1 MKKESFVKKISM
13 YIAIT
18 LLLLISLLTAY
29 TVSSIRVL
37 KENEEASVWSTMQ
50 IYIKQLDSKF
60 MAMDQCIERI
70 VGNQSL
76 IGQICYGN
84 QADQYYAAMELKK
97 SMQQDVLSNPELD
110 YALIADS
117 LHKNVIAASAA
128 GVSYKDKEG
137 IADHIWKLMEKAN
150 ERRSQG
156 KPTWNFLRIGDGT
169 YIIKIYC
176 GTDWSVAACSKS
188 STFLKDICAESY
200 PDGQSFL
207 ITDADGVCVENLKTG
222 DKKYTGETLE
232 ITDFWEKHH
241 ENSVI
246 SIKSS
251 CANLYV
257 TGMIGKSNFGNKFGK
272 NSLLIFCIM
281 ISAIGCDMLLLRYIQ
296 LEIHRPLNHLMGTIQ
311 VIEDGDYKQRAEENY
326 HTEELQRLTQ
336 AFNRMMDV
344 IVHLRIRAYDE
355 KIRLMDT
362 QMKYFQMQLK
372 PHFFLNALTTIYSMS
387 YQKRDEDI
395 RTYIDALTKT
405 VRYMFKAGLRLVT
418 LKEEADHL
426 ENYFAMQQLRYPNC
440 VFWYFDMENEAKAWK
455 VPQMLLHTF
464 VENKYKYAVKMDG
477 ILSILIQA
485 KICPKDGENML
496 YIRIEDDGVGFPEQ
510 VIQYMNYDS
519 EDPSSEGHHVGLWNI
534 KKTMEV
540 LYLRKELIHL
550 SNLETGGCLI
560 EIWIP
565 KAAAMHEE
573 REIERI

>member
-18 LLLLISLLTAY
+18 LILLIGLLTAY
-29 TVSSIRVL
+29 TVSSVRVL

-84 QADQYYAAMELKK
+84 QADQYYAAMELQKDMK
-97 SMQQDVLSNPELD
+97 QDVLSNPELD
-110 YALIADS
+110 YVLIADS
-117 LHKNVIAASAA
+117 LHKNAIAASSA
-128 GVSYKDKEG
+128 GVSYRDKEE
-137 IADHIWKLMEKAN
+137 IVDFLWKLTEKEVN
-150 ERRSQG
+150 QNKS
-156 KPTWNFLRIGDGT
+156 TWDFVRIGDGK
-169 YIIKIYC
+169 YIMKIYS
-176 GTDWSVAACSKS
+176 GSDWSVAACSKS
-188 STFLKDICAESY
+188 STFLKDIRAESY

-207 ITDADGVCVENLKTG
+207 ITDADGVCVENLKKD
-222 DKKYTGETLE
+222 DKQYIGETLE
-232 ITDFWEKHH
+232 ITDSWIKNH
-241 ENSVI
+241 SDSMI
-246 SIKSS
+246 SLKSS
-251 CANLYV
+251 YSDLHV
-257 TGMIGKSNFGNKFGK
+257 TGLIGKCRYGNKFGK
-272 NSLLIFCIM
+272 NSLLILCIM
-281 ISAIGCDMLLLRYIQ
+281 ISAIVCDMLLLRYIQ

-362 QMKYFQMQLK
+362 RMKYFQMQLK

-426 ENYFAMQQLRYPNC
+426 ENYFAMQQLRYPDC
-440 VFWYFDMENEAKAWK
+440 VFWYFDMEDETKAWK

-464 VENKYKYAVKMDG
+464 VENEYKYAVKMDA

-485 KICPKDGENML
+485 KICPRDGENML

-565 KAAAMHEE
+565 EAAAMHEE
-573 REIERI
+573 QEIERI

>member
-37 KENEEASVWSTMQ
+37 KENEEASVFSTMQ

-84 QADQYYAAMELKK
+84 QADQYYAAMELQK
-97 SMQQDVLSNPELD
+97 SMKQDVLSNPELD
-110 YALIADS
+110 YVLIADS
-117 LHKNVIAASAA
+117 VHKNVIAASSA
-128 GVSYKDKEG
+128 GVSYRDKNE
-137 IADHIWKLMEKAN
+137 IADFIWKLKEKEVN
-150 ERRSQG
+150 QKKS
-156 KPTWNFLRIGDGT
+156 TWDFVRIGDGK
-169 YIIKIYC
+169 YIMKIYR
-176 GTDWSVAACSKS
+176 GSDWSVAACSKS
-188 STFLKDICAESY
+188 STFLKDIRAESY
-200 PDGQSFL
+200 PVGQSFL
-207 ITDADGVCVENLKTG
+207 ITDVDGVCVENLKKD
-222 DKKYTGETLE
+222 DKKYIGETLE
-232 ITDFWEKHH
+232 ITDSWIHKH
-241 ENSVI
+241 SDRMI
-246 SIKSS
+246 SLKSS
-251 CANLYV
+251 YSGLHV
-257 TGMIGKSNFGNKFGK
+257 TGLIGKSRYGNKFGK

-362 QMKYFQMQLK
+362 RMKYFQMQLK